1 MENLRQDENSE
12 FILPLLQLHL
22 YQVLHI
28 LQLLLLALYQ
38 PCNNLDCHTGKD
50 LCCMLNIMN
59 ACLCSKLPCQNEV
72 CWPLSACTP
81 ASLCSSIQSSLEN
94 NQPQHTSTTSVA
106 MLMHAKTS
114 NNAQQGSGRMSASS
128 HRQLLALSGF
138 SGTSSSRAQHNSATI
153 SCSERVHTIYTTTHS
168 PYMHAHEYVHV
179 GMHTMTCRDRCHWL
193 SLPVTMNGN
202 DYWLSEQ
209 PDTTIGCTSCVVDQ
223 STPVRT
229 LSYGSIAANLNAQHL
244 SMLCRHLRSH

>member
-1 MENLRQDENSE
+1 
-12 FILPLLQLHL
+12 
-22 YQVLHI
+22 
-28 LQLLLLALYQ
+28 
-38 PCNNLDCHTGKD
+38 
-50 LCCMLNIMN
+50 MLNIMN

-81 ASLCSSIQSSLEN
+81 ASLCSSIQSSLKN

-114 NNAQQGSGRMSASS
+114 NNAQQGSGRTSASS

-138 SGTSSSRAQHNSATI
+138 SGTSNSRAQHNSATI
-153 SCSERVHTIYTTTHS
+153 SCSERVHTIYTTTNS

-193 SLPVTMNGN
+193 SLPVTINGN

-209 PDTTIGCTSCVVDQ
+209 PGTTIGVPLVLWISQHRYARFLTAVLQPISMHNTSLCFAVICGVIDTKSHEVV
-223 STPVRT
+223 
-229 LSYGSIAANLNAQHL
+229 
-244 SMLCRHLRSH
+244 